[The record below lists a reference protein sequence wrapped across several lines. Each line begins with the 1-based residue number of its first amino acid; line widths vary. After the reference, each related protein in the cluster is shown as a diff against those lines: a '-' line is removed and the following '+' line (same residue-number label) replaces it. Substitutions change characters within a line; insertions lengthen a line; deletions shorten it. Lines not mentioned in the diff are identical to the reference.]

1 MMNQG
6 IMQAINKLKAIRNP
20 QQAAMQS
27 LQNDARQGNQKTT
40 NTFIPCFP
48 KWKNWKR
55 KSTRNL
61 RLRLMQEQKLVKI
74 SPSLV

>member
-27 LQNDARQGNQKTT
+27 LQNAASQGNQMASSILQNIQSGNMVGVEQTL
-40 NTFIPCFP
+40 NNFMG
-48 KWKNWKR
+48 KNGI
-55 KSTRNL
+55 SMNDINQML
-61 RLRLMQEQKLVKI
+61 R
-74 SPSLV
+74 

>member
-27 LQNDARQGNQKTT
+27 LQNAASQGNQMASSILQ
-40 NTFIPCFP
+40 NIQSG
-48 KWKNWKR
+48 N
-55 KSTRNL
+55 
-61 RLRLMQEQKLVKI
+61 MAGAEQTLNNFMGENGI
-74 SPSLV
+74 SMNDINQMFR